1 MEELNNQ
8 ACETRKSPGDAGLR
22 VDFDQNV
29 VGRVNVNLKRRNWKK
44 VRNCVKMFKQ
54 VPDKRKLRFLKKSV
68 KLKGDQLECQQ
79 SFTNYSYFV
88 I

>member
-29 VGRVNVNLKRRNWKK
+29 VGRVNVNLKRKEEIGKK
-44 VRNCVKMFKQ
+44 VRNCVKMVKNSLTFT
-54 VPDKRKLRFLKKSV
+54 FLLGV
-68 KLKGDQLECQQ
+68 
-79 SFTNYSYFV
+79 
-88 I
+88 